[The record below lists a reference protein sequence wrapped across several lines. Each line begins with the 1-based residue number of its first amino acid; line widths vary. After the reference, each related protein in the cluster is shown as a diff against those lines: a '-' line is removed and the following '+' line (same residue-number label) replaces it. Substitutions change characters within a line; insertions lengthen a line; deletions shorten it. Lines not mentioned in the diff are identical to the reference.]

1 MKYEF
6 EDLLKEKMKMLYR
19 YLLKIGVNEA
29 DSHDVIQ
36 DTMIKALSYIGEIDP
51 AKLNSWLFRVALN
64 KFYDLCRKQKRTV
77 YIPIE
82 PKHLIEEKSPESI
95 VLTVEQKRE
104 FDELLNHVKPDYKH
118 ILLLKYEMNM
128 SYKEIALTLDIKE
141 EKVKTWLYRA
151 RKQFEKVYGRFED
164 AKK

>member
-29 DSHDVIQ
+29 DTHDVIQ

-64 KFYDLCRKQKRTV
+64 KYYDLCRKNKRTV

-95 VLTVEQKRE
+95 VLTAEQKRE

-141 EKVKTWLYRA
+141 DKVKTWLYRA
-151 RKQFEKVYGRFED
+151 RKQFEKVYGGSED